1 MKYLTRRSLNA
12 ALMATTII
20 STGTLLMPL
29 AAHAQAEAYPSK
41 PITLVVPNPPGGLVD
56 TSARLVSEPLSRVTG
71 QSVVVDNKPGGSG
84 NLAYANVARSAKDG
98 YTVLVSYSGY
108 HIANPIL
115 MDKLP
120 WELKDLTPV
129 GLITVATNV
138 IAVHPSVP
146 ANNLKEFIA
155 WAKQNPG
162 KINYASQGNGSVSH
176 IGTEIFK
183 QQTGIEMTH
192 VPYKGSGQAIQD
204 VLAGQ
209 VQVFITTP
217 PSVMGH
223 VLNGKLKAL
232 AVTGK
237 TRHPQLPQVPT
248 AAEAGLSGFELESW
262 VALYVP
268 NGTPKDVVQKLSAEV
283 KADRDLASVVS
294 QDFIGRYRTGLG
306 NRLFQRDCSLITD
319 ISRQD
324 FGKCTESSRVG
335 GNARPAGRSNIGTE
349 RNELL
354 FHRANQIRLG
364 HAFGQQHEPRPVRF
378 REVLLG
384 RRRQLLGGQAGDH
397 RVFVADGAEVVAVLE
412 TAADR
417 AQPVAVLLARHFEL
431 TTLLLAHPFHF
442 RRAGRHATQGIELLL
457 HGGEHRLCLL
467 RRRAVADHHLP
478 LLSRR
483 ARVLRA
489 HRHRVRAAQRFA

>member
-1 MKYLTRRSLNA
+1 MKAQLNRRHTFARIAIGMTTCVWFA
-12 ALMATTII
+12 ATSA
-20 STGTLLMPL
+20 L
-29 AAHAQAEAYPSK
+29 AQTDKFPSK
-41 PITLVVPNPPGGLVD
+41 PITLIVPNPPGGLVD
-56 TSARLVSEPLSRVTG
+56 TSARLVSEPLARLTG

-84 NLAYANVARSAKDG
+84 NLAYSNVARSAKDG

-155 WAKQNPG
+155 WGKQNPG
-162 KINYASQGNGSVSH
+162 KLNYASQGNGSVSH

-183 QQTGIEMTH
+183 LQTGVDMTH

-223 VLNGKLKAL
+223 VQGGKLKAL

-248 AAEAGLSGFELESW
+248 VAEAGLPSFELESW

-268 NGTPKDVVQKLSAEV
+268 SGTPKDVVQKLSADVKSSLEQAETKQRAEAAGVEV
-283 KADRDLASVVS
+283 
-294 QDFIGRYRTGLG
+294 RYLTPDNTAKL
-306 NRLFQRDCSLITD
+306 L
-319 ISRQD
+319 
-324 FGKCTESSRVG
+324 
-335 GNARPAGRSNIGTE
+335 E
-349 RNELL
+349 R
-354 FHRANQIRLG
+354 
-364 HAFGQQHEPRPVRF
+364 
-378 REVLLG
+378 
-384 RRRQLLGGQAGDH
+384 
-397 RVFVADGAEVVAVLE
+397 E
-412 TAADR
+412 TASWAR
-417 AQPVAVLLARHFEL
+417 AIKTANIKF
-431 TTLLLAHPFHF
+431 
-442 RRAGRHATQGIELLL
+442 
-457 HGGEHRLCLL
+457 
-467 RRRAVADHHLP
+467 D
-478 LLSRR
+478 
-483 ARVLRA
+483 
-489 HRHRVRAAQRFA
+489 